1 MKKYGILI
9 LVVFISLLSIK
20 DVYAHPGRTDSR
32 GCHYCRTNCAKWGLS
47 NGEYHCHNNGSS
59 SNSTSNSV
67 NNIYGCTDSN
77 SINYN
82 SRANVDDG
90 SCIKKVYGCTN
101 KDAYNYDQ
109 NANVDNGKCVDK
121 IFGCT
126 NEKAYNYNS
135 KANTSDGS
143 CLFKIEKTFNKKIKY
158 KTKYKYSYFRKKGS
172 IIQNGKNGKKKI
184 TKEIIID
191 ENNNIT
197 NEKVIKEKIITKPR
211 NKIVITKNK
220 K

>member
-101 KDAYNYDQ
+101 KDAYNYDP

-126 NEKAYNYNS
+126 NEKAYNYNL

-143 CLFKIEKTFNKKIKY
+143 CLFKIEKTFNKKIKFLPFKFKFFCISSLK
-158 KTKYKYSYFRKKGS
+158 KTSSIFSALSSKDNFSFNSKYNSSVNKDSINEEYSFLSSLNSGS
-172 IIQNGKNGKKKI
+172 SISI
-184 TKEIIID
+184 
-191 ENNNIT
+191 
-197 NEKVIKEKIITKPR
+197 
-211 NKIVITKNK
+211 
-220 K
+220 

>member
-9 LVVFISLLSIK
+9 LVVFISLFSIK
-20 DVYAHPGRTDSR
+20 DVYAHPGRTDSS

-47 NGEYHCHNNGSS
+47 NGEYHCHNSGSS
-59 SNSTSNSV
+59 SNSASNSV
-67 NNIYGCTDSN
+67 KNIYGCTDSN

-82 SRANVDDG
+82 SRANMDDG

-101 KDAYNYDQ
+101 KDAYNYDP
-109 NANVDNGKCVDK
+109 NANADNGKCVDK

-135 KANTSDGS
+135 KANTDDGS
-143 CLFKIEKTFNKKIKY
+143 CLYKKDIVSYKKIKY
-158 KTKYKYSYFRKKGS
+158 KTKYKYSFFRKKGTV
-172 IIQNGKNGKKKI
+172 IQKGKNGKKKI
-184 TKEIIID
+184 TESILIDEKGNIIKKETLKEEIIA
-191 ENNNIT
+191 
-197 NEKVIKEKIITKPR
+197 KPI

>member
-82 SRANVDDG
+82 SGANVDDG
-90 SCIKKVYGCTN
+90 SCIKKVY
-101 KDAYNYDQ
+101 
-109 NANVDNGKCVDK
+109 
-121 IFGCT
+121 GCT

-158 KTKYKYSYFRKKGS
+158 KTKYKYSFFRKKGS
-172 IIQNGKNGKKKI
+172 IIQKGKNGKKKI

-191 ENNNIT
+191 EKNNIT

>member
-82 SRANVDDG
+82 LRANVDDG

-101 KDAYNYDQ
+101 KDAYNYDP

-126 NEKAYNYNS
+126 NEKA
-135 KANTSDGS
+135 
-143 CLFKIEKTFNKKIKY
+143 FNKKIKY
-158 KTKYKYSYFRKKGS
+158 KTKYKYSFFRKKGS
-172 IIQNGKNGKKKI
+172 IIQKGKNGKKKI

>member
-47 NGEYHCHNNGSS
+47 NVEYHCHNNGSS

-67 NNIYGCTDSN
+67 KNIYGCTDSN

-90 SCIKKVYGCTN
+90 SYIKKVYGCTN
-101 KDAYNYDQ
+101 KGAYNYDP

-158 KTKYKYSYFRKKGS
+158 KTKYKYSFFRKKD
-172 IIQNGKNGKKKI
+172 QLFKRERMVKRK
-184 TKEIIID
+184 
-191 ENNNIT
+191 
-197 NEKVIKEKIITKPR
+197 
-211 NKIVITKNK
+211 
-220 K
+220 

>member
-135 KANTSDGS
+135 KANTSVVY
-143 CLFKIEKTFNKKIKY
+143 LK
-158 KTKYKYSYFRKKGS
+158 
-172 IIQNGKNGKKKI
+172 
-184 TKEIIID
+184 
-191 ENNNIT
+191 
-197 NEKVIKEKIITKPR
+197 
-211 NKIVITKNK
+211 
-220 K
+220 

>member
-90 SCIKKVYGCTN
+90 SC
-101 KDAYNYDQ
+101 
-109 NANVDNGKCVDK
+109 
-121 IFGCT
+121 
-126 NEKAYNYNS
+126 
-135 KANTSDGS
+135 
-143 CLFKIEKTFNKKIKY
+143 LFKIEKTFNKKIKY
-158 KTKYKYSYFRKKGS
+158 KTKYKYSFFRKKGS
-172 IIQNGKNGKKKI
+172 IIQKGKNGKKKI

>member
-67 NNIYGCTDSN
+67 NNIYGCT
-77 SINYN
+77 
-82 SRANVDDG
+82 
-90 SCIKKVYGCTN
+90 N
-101 KDAYNYDQ
+101 KDAYNYDP

-158 KTKYKYSYFRKKGS
+158 KTKYKYSFFRKKGS
-172 IIQNGKNGKKKI
+172 IIQKGKNGKKKI

>member
-101 KDAYNYDQ
+101 KDAYNYD
-109 NANVDNGKCVDK
+109 
-121 IFGCT
+121 
-126 NEKAYNYNS
+126 S

-158 KTKYKYSYFRKKGS
+158 KTKYKYSFFRKKGS
-172 IIQNGKNGKKKI
+172 IIQKGKNGKKKI

>member
-82 SRANVDDG
+82 LRANVDDG

-101 KDAYNYDQ
+101 KDAYNYDP

-126 NEKAYNYNS
+126 NEKAYN
-135 KANTSDGS
+135 
-143 CLFKIEKTFNKKIKY
+143 KKIKY
-158 KTKYKYSYFRKKGS
+158 KTKYKYSFFRKKGS
-172 IIQNGKNGKKKI
+172 IIQKGKNGKKKI

>member
-32 GCHYCRTNCAKWGLS
+32 GCHYCRTNCSKWSLR

-90 SCIKKVYGCTN
+90 SALKKFMVVQIKMHIIMIQMLMLIMEIVLI
-101 KDAYNYDQ
+101 
-109 NANVDNGKCVDK
+109 KCMDVQMK
-121 IFGCT
+121 MHI
-126 NEKAYNYNS
+126 
-135 KANTSDGS
+135 
-143 CLFKIEKTFNKKIKY
+143 I
-158 KTKYKYSYFRKKGS
+158 
-172 IIQNGKNGKKKI
+172 IIQKQILVMEVVYLK
-184 TKEIIID
+184 
-191 ENNNIT
+191 
-197 NEKVIKEKIITKPR
+197 
-211 NKIVITKNK
+211 
-220 K
+220 